1 MSESKTKYKDQDW
14 LYHQYV
20 DLGKNSFE
28 IAELVDVTPGYIR
41 ELIRDNNIG
50 RKYEDEEW
58 LQHQYVESRNEVGKI
73 AEKCNCSTDTIRD
86 RLNKFDI
93 ERDRRYR
100 EEDWLREKYDKEQ
113 LSCGE
118 IAEICNV
125 HRDTIGKWLDKNDIE
140 ARSFSEQRDV
150 YYERYI
156 DTKLADEDWL
166 REMFTEKEYSTFE
179 IADMLDE
186 TRPRVEY
193 YVEKFDLECNHG
205 PEKYSEHD
213 RLNDE
218 EYLYKKYHG
227 ENKTLE
233 DISELLGVSIDAVRN
248 RMIKFGIDRRDIEGE
263 NHPYW
268 KGGVD
273 LDYKQGWRV
282 IRKQALHRD
291 QHRCQ
296 RCGMTEPENRAEFSK
311 GLHVHHITPYREFED
326 DEKAHSLDNLITLCV
341 DCHFNVEYN
350 GEVTV

>member
-1 MSESKTKYKDQDW
+1 MSESKPKYKDQDW

-20 DLGKNSFE
+20 DLAKNSFE

-41 ELIRDNNIG
+41 DLIRENNIE
-50 RKYEDEEW
+50 RKYENKDW
-58 LQHQYVESRNEVGKI
+58 LHDQYIECRNDVSEI
-73 AEKCNCSTDTIRD
+73 AEKCNCSRDTIRR
-86 RLNKFDI
+86 RLNKFEI

-100 EEDWLREKYDKEQ
+100 NKVWLRKKYHEEK

-140 ARSFSEQRDV
+140 ARSFSEQRDL

-166 REMFTEKEYSTFE
+166 REMYTEKEHSTSE
-179 IADMLDE
+179 IADMLNE
-186 TRPRVEY
+186 TRPRVRY
-193 YVEKFDLECNHG
+193 YVGKFGLGCSHG

-213 RLNDE
+213 KLNDE

-227 ENKTLE
+227 ENKTLK
-233 DISELLGVSIDAVRN
+233 DISQLLGVSVEAVRN

-263 NHPYW
+263 NHPHW

-273 LDYKQGWRV
+273 LDYKQGWRS
-282 IRKQALHRD
+282 IRKQAVHRD

-296 RCGMTEPENRAEFSK
+296 RCGMIEPEHRAEFSK
-311 GLHVHHITPYREFED
+311 DLHVHHITPYREFED
-326 DEKAHSLDNLITLCV
+326 DEEAHRLDNLITLCV
-341 DCHFNVEYN
+341 DCHIKVERN
-350 GEVTV
+350 DEVTV